1 MGLPM
6 PVIKQTWQPLIKK
19 AERIDELMANQDK
32 SRRSRQPK
40 QAAQAKK
47 IAQSRKKASSQKM
60 LQSSKKQKG
69 ITSITIEGFKSIS
82 QKQSIEIRPLTILAG
97 ANSSGKSSIMQPLLL
112 LKQTLNAS
120 YDPGPL
126 MLNGPNIKFT
136 AADQLLSNIGGKH
149 SNTFSIGVIV
159 DDDTELTIYFTKGE
173 GTAFA
178 IEQMTYRF
186 DDKVY
191 RLYEGMESD
200 ELLSELTPSF
210 QQSFRKL
217 EVWLIKLLEYLDQN
231 TTEPHI
237 HFTVTRNR
245 CFLTITLSISPELSG
260 QDIAKFATPLS
271 LDALVGEYISQII
284 HLPGLRGTPERNYP
298 ISAVGSNFPGTFE
311 NYSASIIRQWQIS
324 NAKDKLEHLNSD
336 LIRLGLT
343 RNVTAVPTNDTQVE
357 LRVTRFLSSKEGTT
371 EDTVSIADVGLG
383 ISQTLPVL
391 VALHAANSKQL
402 IYLEQPEIHLHPR
415 AQYIMADVLADAVL
429 QGKRLV
435 VETHSSLLIL
445 AIQTL
450 VAEGKLPPDLV
461 KLHWFQQQEDG
472 STQIT
477 STDLDQTGAFGDWPE
492 DFAAVALDS
501 ESRYLDAAQARLL
514 EGGE

>member
-1 MGLPM
+1 
-6 PVIKQTWQPLIKK
+6 
-19 AERIDELMANQDK
+19 MAQQDK
-32 SRRSRQPK
+32 SQ
-40 QAAQAKK
+40 
-47 IAQSRKKASSQKM
+47 QSRKPKQTGRAGKKIPPQQPSQSNKAKI
-60 LQSSKKQKG
+60 G

-136 AADQLLSNIGGKH
+136 VAEQLLSNIGGKRANAFNVGIAVDN
-149 SNTFSIGVIV
+149 NTEITV
-159 DDDTELTIYFTKGE
+159 YFAKGE
-173 GTAFA
+173 GTAFG
-178 IEQMTYRF
+178 IEQMTYKS
-186 DDKVY
+186 DDTLH
-191 RLYEGMESD
+191 RLYEGMDANEF
-200 ELLSELTPSF
+200 LAGFRPSF
-210 QQSFRKL
+210 QQSFRKI
-217 EVWLIKLLEYLDQN
+217 EASLIKLAEYLDEN
-231 TTEPHI
+231 ITEPHI

-245 CFLTITLSISPELSG
+245 CFLTVTVSLSPEPSG
-260 QDIAKFATPLS
+260 QDMAQFTTPLS
-271 LDALVGEYISQII
+271 LDTLVEEYISQII
-284 HLPGLRGTPERNYP
+284 HLPGLRGNPERNYP
-298 ISAVGSNFPGTFE
+298 ISAVGSDFPGTFE
-311 NYSASIIRQWQIS
+311 NYSASIIRQWQVS
-324 NAKDKLEHLNSD
+324 KAKDKLEKLNRD
-336 LIRLGLT
+336 LIRLGLAG
-343 RNVTAVPTNDTQVE
+343 RVFAVPIDDTEVE
-357 LRVTRFLSSKEGTT
+357 LRVSRSLSSTEGAT

-391 VALHAANSKQL
+391 VALHAANSGQL

-415 AQYIMADVLADAVL
+415 AQYIMAEVLADAAL

-435 VETHSSLLIL
+435 VETHSSLLL
-445 AIQTL
+445 LGIQTL

-461 KLHWFQQQEDG
+461 KLHWFQQQQDG

-514 EGGE
+514 EDSIAGR